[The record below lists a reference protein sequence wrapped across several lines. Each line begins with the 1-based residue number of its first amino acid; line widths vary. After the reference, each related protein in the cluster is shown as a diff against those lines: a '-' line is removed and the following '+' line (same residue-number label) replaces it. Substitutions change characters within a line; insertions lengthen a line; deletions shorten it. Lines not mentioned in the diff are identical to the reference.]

1 MWGVLLDG
9 WGFFC
14 IFAARFGSEG
24 VRMLRSLRIG
34 GGNPENTAMK
44 RVVFGKHVPLLK

>member
-1 MWGVLLDG
+1 MVVSGV
-9 WGFFC
+9 FC

-24 VRMLRSLRIG
+24 AGMLRSLRIG